1 MNDQDDIMNQTSEN
15 NTTLDDSNSQIM
27 SYGATST
34 RHQRKSKIPPLGTG
48 LTEINLTPF
57 VDVAFVLLIIFMVTA
72 PMLKQG
78 LDIALPQASER
89 LFPQETENRFVLSMD
104 SQGLLYLDNRRIPK
118 EHLELRLRQL
128 NESTRIDALFLEADQ
143 SLPYGDVIAVMD
155 IIKNAGIRTLGMVT
169 VQKDISPKN

>member
-1 MNDQDDIMNQTSEN
+1 MQA
-15 NTTLDDSNSQIM
+15 DSNRHDS
-27 SYGATST
+27 GTS
-34 RHQRKSKIPPLGTG
+34 RRRKLPPLGTG

-57 VDVAFVLLIIFMVTA
+57 VDTAFVLLMIFMVTT

-89 LFPQETENRFVLSMD
+89 LFPEDTETRYILSMD
-104 SQGLLYLDNRRIPK
+104 NKGMLYLDNRRIPF

-128 NESTRIDALFLEADQ
+128 NESTRIDALFLEADR

-155 IIKNAGIRTLGMVT
+155 VIKKSGIKTLGMVT
-169 VQKDISPKN
+169 KPKDIESKD

>member
-1 MNDQDDIMNQTSEN
+1 MPMNPPPKDEDRRRRS
-15 NTTLDDSNSQIM
+15 
-27 SYGATST
+27 
-34 RHQRKSKIPPLGTG
+34 RIPPLGTG

-89 LFPQETENRFVLSMD
+89 LFPEETESRYILSMD
-104 SQGLLYLDNRRIPK
+104 SEGLLYLDNRRIPF

-128 NESTRIDALFLEADQ
+128 NESTRIEALFLEADRN
-143 SLPYGDVIAVMD
+143 LPYGDVIAVMD
-155 IIKNAGIRTLGMVT
+155 VVKKSGIKTLGMVT
-169 VQKDISPKN
+169 KPKTIEAKE

>member
-1 MNDQDDIMNQTSEN
+1 MADRYQDTQDAEKNSAYKNGNSVLKYGSTSE
-15 NTTLDDSNSQIM
+15 
-27 SYGATST
+27 
-34 RHQRKSKIPPLGTG
+34 RRQRKSTVPPLGTG

-89 LFPQETENRFVLSMD
+89 LFPQESENRFILSMD
-104 SQGLLYLDNRRIPK
+104 GQGLLYLDNRRIPK

-128 NESTRIDALFLEADQ
+128 NESTRVDALFLEADQ
-143 SLPYGDVIAVMD
+143 NLPYGDVIAVMD
-155 IIKNAGIRTLGMVT
+155 IVKNAGIRTLGMVT
-169 VQKDISPKN
+169 VQKDISPEQ